1 MEIRQFS
8 LKDYKARRRAFFVF
22 SRELNNFQLDIPCKV
37 GTDVAI
43 LTTEDLTSILVT
55 RFFALL
61 FVVLFA
67 CSPKV
72 ATPDPEALK
81 PAWLKNEP
89 FSPGYYTG
97 IGHSRKDGSN
107 NYVQSAKKSAL
118 DDLATQIKV
127 TVSSTSLLSS
137 FESGKQFTEEYQQII
152 QTQALEEIE
161 DFEQV
166 DAYEDPANYWVY
178 YRLSISKYKLKKEE
192 QRRNASLLATDFFMK
207 GREADK
213 VGERT
218 NALSFYFQAFRALEK
233 HLDEPI
239 KATIDGREVL
249 LSNEIYAAIRGVL
262 EKIQLR
268 ATPAELMVNRRI
280 QQTSQSILVAASF
293 RDLDRPAMDLP
304 LNAMFVKGAGDIFP
318 TYKTN
323 QKGEARILL
332 NKIGSRDLEQTLA
345 IKLDIDALS
354 TSGNSKVYALV
365 AKTLNIPVVQVA
377 LKVQRPLVYITAE
390 ERNLGSSKGN
400 TQISNKLKNLLANNG
415 FEFTDE
421 KTVADLWFDV
431 KADSEKGS
439 VTGSIYVTYL
449 TGVIRVSSVK
459 EGKEIYQTSLDRIK
473 GFGLDYDKSSID
485 AYNKAIDSL
494 EKEKIDE
501 LISMVLQ

>member
-1 MEIRQFS
+1 VI
-8 LKDYKARRRAFFVF
+8 
-22 SRELNNFQLDIPCKV
+22 
-37 GTDVAI
+37 
-43 LTTEDLTSILVT
+43 
-55 RFFALL
+55 RFFAFL
-61 FVVLFA
+61 FIVLIG

-89 FSPGYYTG
+89 YSPGYYTG
-97 IGHSRKDGSN
+97 IGHSRKDGTN

-118 DDLATQIKV
+118 DDLASQIKV

-137 FESGKQFTEEYQQII
+137 FESGKEFTEEYQQII

-161 DFEQV
+161 EFELV

-178 YRLSISKYKLKKEE
+178 YRLSISKYKQKKEE
-192 QRRNASLLATDFFMK
+192 QRRNATMLATDYFTK
-207 GREADK
+207 AREADK
-213 VGERT
+213 AGERSG
-218 NALSFYFQAFRALEK
+218 ALSYYFMAFRALEK

-249 LSNEIYAAIRGVL
+249 LSNEIYASIQGIL

-268 ATPAELMVNRRI
+268 ATPAELVVNRRI
-280 QQTSQSILVAASF
+280 QQTAQSILVMATF
-293 RDLDRPAMDLP
+293 RDLNRPAIDLP

-323 QKGEARILL
+323 QNGEARILM
-332 NKIGSRDLEQTLA
+332 NKIGSRDLEQSLA
-345 IKLDIDALS
+345 VKLDIDALS
-354 TSGNSKVYALV
+354 ASGNSKVYALI
-365 AKTLNIPVVQVA
+365 AKTLNVPGVQVA
-377 LKVQRPLVYITAE
+377 LKVQRPLVYLTAE
-390 ERNLGSSKGN
+390 ERNLGSSKSN

-415 FEFTDE
+415 FEFTSD
-421 KTVADLWFDV
+421 KSTADLWFDV

-449 TGVIRVSSVK
+449 TGVIRVSTVK

-485 AYNKAIDSL
+485 AYNKAMDSL
-494 EKEKIDE
+494 EKDKINE